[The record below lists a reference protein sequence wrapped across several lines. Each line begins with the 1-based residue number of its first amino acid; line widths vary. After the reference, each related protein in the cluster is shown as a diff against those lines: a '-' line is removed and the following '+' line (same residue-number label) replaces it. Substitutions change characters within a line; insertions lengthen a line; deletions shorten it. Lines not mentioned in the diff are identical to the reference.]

1 MSVERIIFEKS
12 EKEYLTLK
20 EDIGAKEIQADRL
33 EKEIA
38 TFLTKVSEG
47 RLSES
52 SSRRLRALY
61 EMIDDMESIA
71 DSCNNILNIVER
83 KKLKKIEFPEPINNN
98 IQLMFNMV
106 QESLDIMVTV
116 LTHDEELPF
125 SMSQETEKEI
135 NNFRDILKN
144 EHLDNLEKGIYN
156 YDAGIIYNDIIS
168 QSERIGDFAF
178 NVVESY
184 KTLFWLILLF
194 LIDLRHFFVAPVLF

>member
-1 MSVERIIFEKS
+1 
-12 EKEYLTLK
+12 
-20 EDIGAKEIQADRL
+20 
-33 EKEIA
+33 
-38 TFLTKVSEG
+38 
-47 RLSES
+47 
-52 SSRRLRALY
+52 
-61 EMIDDMESIA
+61 
-71 DSCNNILNIVER
+71 
-83 KKLKKIEFPEPINNN
+83 
-98 IQLMFNMV
+98 MFNMV

-184 KTLFWLILLF
+184 KTLF
-194 LIDLRHFFVAPVLF
+194 

>member
-1 MSVERIIFEKS
+1 
-12 EKEYLTLK
+12 
-20 EDIGAKEIQADRL
+20 
-33 EKEIA
+33 
-38 TFLTKVSEG
+38 
-47 RLSES
+47 LSES

-106 QESLDIMVTV
+106 QESLDILVTV

-156 YDAGIIYNDIIS
+156 YDAGIIYNDIF
-168 QSERIGDFAF
+168 R
-178 NVVESY
+178 
-184 KTLFWLILLF
+184 K
-194 LIDLRHFFVAPVLF
+194 